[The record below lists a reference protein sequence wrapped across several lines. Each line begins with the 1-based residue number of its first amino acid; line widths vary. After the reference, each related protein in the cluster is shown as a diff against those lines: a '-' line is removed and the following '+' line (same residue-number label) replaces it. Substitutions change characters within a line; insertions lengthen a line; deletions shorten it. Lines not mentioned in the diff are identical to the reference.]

1 MKRGHEL
8 ETMERGPGKYEGEVL
23 ATRIV
28 HEEMMNGAD
37 EEFGDVQDVG
47 WHGLATSVR
56 LPSGAITHAIIIED
70 SVGFVSGKFY
80 ATAARAKAAF
90 NKMRD
95 ELEPDSGDDDEE
107 EDEEDDDDGLPE
119 EYDDE
124 EDEA

>member
-1 MKRGHEL
+1 MKRGYEL
-8 ETMERGPGKYEGEVL
+8 ETMEKGPGKYEGEVL
-23 ATRIV
+23 ATRLV

-47 WHGLATSVR
+47 WHGLATDVR
-56 LPSGAITHAIIIED
+56 LPSGAVTHAIIVED

-90 NKMRD
+90 QKMRN
-95 ELEPDSGDDDEE
+95 ELEPEYDDDEEDYGDE
-107 EDEEDDDDGLPE
+107 EDEEDLPEDFDDD
-119 EYDDE
+119 

>member
-28 HEEMMNGAD
+28 HEEMMDGAD

-47 WHGLATSVR
+47 WHGLATDVR
-56 LPSGAITHAIIIED
+56 LPSGEITHAIIVED

-90 NKMRD
+90 NKMRN
-95 ELEPDSGDDDEE
+95 ELEPDSDDDDEE
-107 EDEEDDDDGLPE
+107 EDDDEEDDGVDYG
-119 EYDDE
+119 DDE